1 MSAES
6 QLVRLDNFLSAEE
19 CKTLIAL
26 LSTKLP
32 TDDHRKSD
40 KRQRLQVDVVEQ
52 HIIDMIW
59 GRLCEACEQSQRA
72 DEMLKSLKVDDG
84 NDGLDGVWT
93 ASRLRPRLLFAGY
106 RPGDFFGAH
115 YDLRVD
121 AEGNGAPSAAA
132 ARGAVEEVSHVTVVI
147 YLNEN
152 GKDFHGGHTN
162 VLEEGLREKKI
173 IESVAPATGTAL
185 LFLQEEVYHEGG
197 SVESG
202 TKFILRAD
210 VMYKRA
216 ERQ

>member
-106 RPGDFFGAH
+106 RPGDFFGAR

-121 AEGNGAPSAAA
+121 AEGNGAPSAAGWCA
-132 ARGAVEEVSHVTVVI
+132 GIGLNAETDRVIAVGVCRLLACI
-147 YLNEN
+147 FRNFNLNE
-152 GKDFHGGHTN
+152 
-162 VLEEGLREKKI
+162 VLG
-173 IESVAPATGTAL
+173 PATPRL
-185 LFLQEEVYHEGG
+185 
-197 SVESG
+197 S
-202 TKFILRAD
+202 
-210 VMYKRA
+210 
-216 ERQ
+216 